1 MKTGLGVKLMEP
13 QHITFLAFALIA
25 RLFLG
30 GYFLLSAFGKLRDM
44 SRFVQGTLDYRVLPT
59 SLAKAF
65 ALLLPWIEIGLATM
79 FLSGFALQF
88 AGGFTL
94 LLLIAFT
101 AAIFI
106 NLRRGRKMPCNCYG
120 LASSE
125 LINWGTIA
133 RNLLLMVFALIVALH
148 EDSAVEIG
156 QLTSEAGLVPLVTIS
171 LILILLACCYLS
183 TRLVEAA
190 VDVFVTGRKL
200 SRAH

>member
-1 MKTGLGVKLMEP
+1 MESHP
-13 QHITFLAFALIA
+13 TIFVAFALIA

-44 SRFVQGTLDYRVLPT
+44 PGFVQGTVDYRVLPA
-59 SLAKAF
+59 SLARPF
-65 ALLLPWIEIGLATM
+65 ALLLPWIELGLAAM
-79 FLSGFALQF
+79 LLGGFALQF
-88 AGGFTL
+88 AGACTL

-106 NLRRGRKMPCNCYG
+106 NLQRGREIPCNCYG

-133 RNLLLMVFALIVALH
+133 RNLLLMAFALLVTLYGGGSV
-148 EDSAVEIG
+148 DTQ
-156 QLTSEAGLVPLVTIS
+156 QLIRGDGLTPFVTIS